1 MRTTLHNRDQFKQWL
16 VQFVDWA
23 VRLLIVAACV
33 FVWKMYEAQ
42 NQFLQRI
49 STTDLRVSQLE
60 KDVARVEGNM
70 VTIDTLKRVEIY
82 MELILA
88 RAGITQKVD
97 LHSKE
102 LGR

>member
-1 MRTTLHNRDQFKQWL
+1 MRTTSQDQFKHWL
-16 VQFVDWA
+16 YQSVDWA
-23 VRLLIVAACV
+23 VRLLIVTACI

-49 STTDLRVSQLE
+49 STTDLRVAQLE
-60 KDVARVEGNM
+60 KDVARIEGNM

-102 LGR
+102 LER